1 MSVEQKTGIDRLD
14 RALLLEREGRVTEAR
29 AEVEAMAL
37 EWRDAP
43 DVPPGLLVRVGRS
56 LQAMDLSS
64 SAESL
69 AESALARWPADAAL
83 HGLLVELRWQRGA
96 GPDAA
101 APLERAILA
110 HPRELQLRLVAAD
123 LLRHMG
129 FPARALEWLEG
140 GLAAAPESAAFL
152 TSIGVVLGDLDRPR
166 DALPYLRAAIPASRQ
181 PANARRNLVPALL
194 RTGEVTEALETCDVV
209 LATAPDDQMTLAYRS
224 TALRMLGDGRYA
236 ALCDYA
242 RLVRVHD
249 LEPAAGHGDIATFNA
264 TFARALRALHTQSR
278 RPIAQSLRGGTQTAR
293 HLPAR
298 LPVIADFFAMIDA
311 PIRDYVSR
319 LDARSSHPVDRRRS
333 PSYSIRGSWS
343 VLLSPGGF
351 HIDHVHPEG
360 WLSSAYYVELPP
372 GEPDE
377 ARAGWIKF
385 GEPGVKLGLAAE
397 HFVEPRAGRLVLFP
411 SYFWHGTVP
420 FRRGGGRLTA
430 AFDVAPA

>member
-181 PANARRNLVPALL
+181 PVP
-194 RTGEVTEALETCDVV
+194 EALETCDVV

-298 LPVIADFFAMIDA
+298 LPVIAVG
-311 PIRDYVSR
+311 PRHIRSGDPGRSCSR
-319 LDARSSHPVDRRRS
+319 RADST
-333 PSYSIRGSWS
+333 SITC
-343 VLLSPGGF
+343 
-351 HIDHVHPEG
+351 I
-360 WLSSAYYVELPP
+360 
-372 GEPDE
+372 
-377 ARAGWIKF
+377 
-385 GEPGVKLGLAAE
+385 
-397 HFVEPRAGRLVLFP
+397 PRAG
-411 SYFWHGTVP
+411 
-420 FRRGGGRLTA
+420 
-430 AFDVAPA
+430 